1 MEISTTSWRQ
11 TPHQKLKGIEVA
23 YEFASMHIPI
33 PPLKCSKTLEK
44 YLNNHRFVAQRVG
57 RTIISWNSL
66 RYNLQYPFMPL

>member
-11 TPHQKLKGIEVA
+11 TSHQKLKGIEVA

-44 YLNNHRFVAQRVG
+44 YLNNYRFVA
-57 RTIISWNSL
+57 
-66 RYNLQYPFMPL
+66 